1 MVPRAL
7 GALAR
12 PMVYHPPPLCAAF
25 RIQIV
30 PASRFTGGRKRGA
43 LAWAARPPLTLGGS
57 TILAR
62 FCTFETPGLPAIL
75 SFVFPRRRCL
85 RRCCI
90 REEGLHEAPTP
101 QVTQVAQVAQSPSS
115 ESLRRQGPS
124 NGVPNMVP
132 NGPSTPVLPSL
143 LFSNSPQTCCTLSQR
158 ARVLCFVISVRSD
171 HRACTGCSA
180 LRRTAP
186 GPPHGLRSA
195 P

>member
-1 MVPRAL
+1 MLSPQPIHMVCMVPRAL

-57 TILAR
+57 TIPAR

-115 ESLRRQGPS
+115 ESLRRQ
-124 NGVPNMVP
+124 VRV
-132 NGPSTPVLPSL
+132 
-143 LFSNSPQTCCTLSQR
+143 PQTVFQTWFQTVPQR
-158 ARVLCFVISVRSD
+158 PSYPLYSFRIL
-171 HRACTGCSA
+171 
-180 LRRTAP
+180 LRPAAP
-186 GPPHGLRSA
+186 
-195 P
+195 